1 MLSNDMRFHGVLVR
15 ILIETLNSPK
25 IKPVNLRAFFIVIF
39 FLTGSNLFSQEVWN
53 GNFIEFT
60 KDSLADWTLE
70 ENQDRIT
77 ENVWITRK
85 NIRGIY
91 NIAVENGFSHLN
103 GSPID
108 TEWAFG
114 TTAEYDQ
121 LLYEP
126 WSSAIDSMVN
136 LMIGEDMVVHLITD
150 DIYIDIKVLEWG
162 ITQAGGGYVRY
173 ERATENVPLYTR
185 ELDAKDLTIYP
196 NPARDHLRI
205 DGCKSPAS
213 FRIMG
218 VSGELVKDGTYAT
231 NHIVDI
237 SQLPKGMYFVVLEEK
252 HLLKFI
258 KE

>member
-1 MLSNDMRFHGVLVR
+1 MEIR
-15 ILIETLNSPK
+15 ILFILLNAGLVLSP
-25 IKPVNLRAFFIVIF
+25 VV
-39 FLTGSNLFSQEVWN
+39 LTAQEVWN

-77 ENVWITRK
+77 DNVWITRK
-85 NIRGIY
+85 NIRGIF
-91 NIAVENGFSHLN
+91 NIAQENGFSHLN
-103 GSPID
+103 GSPAD

-114 TTAEYDQ
+114 TTDQYDQ
-121 LLYEP
+121 YIYEP

-173 ERATENVPLYTR
+173 ERATENVPLSTN
-185 ELDAKDLTIYP
+185 ELYAEGLTLFP
-196 NPARDHLRI
+196 NPAMEYLKLEGFESPLSYRI
-205 DGCKSPAS
+205 ID
-213 FRIMG
+213 
-218 VSGELVKDGTYAT
+218 VSGSLAKKGVYAPDGR
-231 NHIVDI
+231 IDI
-237 SQLPKGMYFVVLEEK
+237 SQLSMGMYYFVLEGK

-258 KE
+258 KK